1 MSVFE
6 VKGLRVSLGGK
17 AVVDGATFA
26 IETGVTMLLGRNGC
40 GKSTLIKALLGLIP
54 SKGEILLDGQ
64 DLRGMSVRQRARLL
78 AYLPQRQTIP
88 PGTTLL
94 DYVAMGASPAAAL
107 LASPGTAE
115 RRAALSELEKL
126 NMAIMQGRMLDTLSG
141 GEARLA
147 ALARTR
153 MQKCRL
159 TLMDEPLAGLDFFRQ
174 HEFMAHARAY
184 KTPILMSLHD
194 PTFAWQ
200 YADRLLI
207 MENGSIVSCEKND
220 EACFSGIMTRIFG
233 ANLQFEDAGG
243 QRLPIW
249 NPDTTEGIMK

>member
-1 MSVFE
+1 M
-6 VKGLRVSLGGK
+6 G
-17 AVVDGATFA
+17 
-26 IETGVTMLLGRNGC
+26 
-40 GKSTLIKALLGLIP
+40 
-54 SKGEILLDGQ
+54 
-64 DLRGMSVRQRARLL
+64 VRQRARLL

-88 PGTTLL
+88 PGMTLL
-94 DYVAMGASPAAAL
+94 DYVAMGASPVGAL
-107 LASPGTAE
+107 LAAPGAAA

-126 NMAIMQGRMLDTLSG
+126 NMAEIHGRMLDTLSG

-153 MQKCRL
+153 MQRCRL

-174 HEFMAHARAY
+174 HQFMSHARAD

-207 MENGSIVSCEKND
+207 MENGSIVACEKDD
-220 EACFSGIMTRIFG
+220 EAGFSELMTRIFG
-233 ANLQFEDAGG
+233 ANLRFEHAGD

-249 NPDTTEGIMK
+249 NPETTERITK